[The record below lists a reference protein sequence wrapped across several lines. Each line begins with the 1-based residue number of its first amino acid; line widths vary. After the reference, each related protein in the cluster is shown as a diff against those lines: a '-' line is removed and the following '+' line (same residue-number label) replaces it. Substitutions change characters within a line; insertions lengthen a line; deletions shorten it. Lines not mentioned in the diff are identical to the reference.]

1 MALRSR
7 RRLGRLP
14 GPPGV
19 AQTWSGA
26 AAPAEPRVSRPLP
39 PKLLP
44 CTSPPSPAGP
54 YRRGEPELLRV
65 VGMRACGVPM
75 HPGQLSHSRTS
86 GGRQGSKL
94 PLPWPL
100 LRATRVTVQTVKMP
114 LPVWLLRRPP
124 PTRRSSPVAA
134 AICGTQ
140 RCRSVLSA
148 SASLGLLAPGC
159 SFLFPN
165 FSKLES
171 GVSDSVPPPP
181 RNRNKCLN
189 HLGKPGRGRC
199 VCKRGFPR
207 ASRAVP
213 LPPPTLGSRCQG
225 RRRCWA

>member
-1 MALRSR
+1 MTEAATAAAAPAKRAPPREMKALRSR

-26 AAPAEPRVSRPLP
+26 AAPGEPRVSRPLP

-44 CTSPPSPAGP
+44 RTSPPGPAGP

-65 VGMRACGVPM
+65 VGVRARGVPT
-75 HPGQLSHSRTS
+75 HPGQLGHRRTS
-86 GGRQGSKL
+86 GGCQGSKL

-100 LRATRVTVQTVKMP
+100 LRSIRVPVQTVKMP

-134 AICGTQ
+134 AICGAQ
-140 RCRSVLSA
+140 PCRSVFSE

-159 SFLFPN
+159 SFYFLTFQ
-165 FSKLES
+165 S
-171 GVSDSVPPPP
+171 
-181 RNRNKCLN
+181 
-189 HLGKPGRGRC
+189 
-199 VCKRGFPR
+199 
-207 ASRAVP
+207 
-213 LPPPTLGSRCQG
+213 
-225 RRRCWA
+225 